1 MISILFKFSES
12 SICIWSFRKFH
23 RKLAPRESSSG
34 KNILELNR
42 NLCDSHDFECSM
54 CRKNEGSEFF
64 HFRSA
69 SATTITAL
77 LFLLN
82 LPIYF
87 PFFWNHGFLTLI
99 SLMVVSSDDH
109 TMISR
114 PFMIFFFFLI
124 WRTHFQ
130 HSKGPRLLTQCVA
143 MKIKFALI
151 D

>member
-23 RKLAPRESSSG
+23 RKIAPRESSSG
-34 KNILELNR
+34 KNILELNWT
-42 NLCDSHDFECSM
+42 LCDPHDFECSM

-114 PFMIFFFFLI
+114 PFMIFFFFFFDLKNKFS
-124 WRTHFQ
+124 TFQ
-130 HSKGPRLLTQCVA
+130 GPQTPNPMCCHE
-143 MKIKFALI
+143 

>member
-23 RKLAPRESSSG
+23 RKIAPRESSSG

-87 PFFWNHGFLTLI
+87 PFFEIMDSWLLYHWWLLVATITPWFHVR
-99 SLMVVSSDDH
+99 SWFS
-109 TMISR
+109 
-114 PFMIFFFFLI
+114 FFFDLKNKFS
-124 WRTHFQ
+124 TFQ
-130 HSKGPRLLTQCVA
+130 GPQTPNPMCCHE
-143 MKIKFALI
+143 